1 MAKSISQREPTVKTQ
16 PRAAGENVSVNIQR
30 SMTVHEMQ
38 LILSR
43 VYAIAALDPQLA
55 EFAASLEG
63 SLRKLIEAR
72 VTREG
77 FRSPAPMH

>member
-1 MAKSISQREPTVKTQ
+1 MKTH
-16 PRAAGENVSVNIQR
+16 PRAAGENVSVNIQHG
-30 SMTVHEMQ
+30 MTVNEMQ
-38 LILSR
+38 LVLSR

-55 EFAASLEG
+55 EFAASLEA

-77 FRSPAPMH
+77 SRSPAPVH